1 MKNKFIKNKIK
12 ISAYAGFTIVET
24 LVAIAI
30 LTIALTGPLAV
41 VSQSLRSS
49 YFARDQITAHYLAQE
64 AIEYIRN
71 RRDQNG
77 LQKTDAAD
85 WLYGIK
91 TSDATDG
98 SLELLNQSSPLSPV
112 KAYLIRTTQ
121 GYVLKKCVQDGDEV
135 CPPLRYDP
143 SGERIYGMDG
153 SQYTESIFTREII
166 LTKSPQDPDAKREI
180 NVSVVVKWH
189 TASLTSQASIDER
202 LYNWQLEEATATSTP

>member
-1 MKNKFIKNKIK
+1 MKNKFTKNKINT
-12 ISAYAGFTIVET
+12 GFTIVET

-30 LTIALTGPLAV
+30 LTIALTGPLAI

-71 RRDQNG
+71 KRDQNG

-85 WLYGIK
+85 WLDGIT
-91 TSDATDG
+91 TSEG
-98 SLELLNQSSPLSPV
+98 SQTANDLLNGFNPIPSSAV
-112 KAYLIRTTQ
+112 KAYLVRNTN
-121 GYVLKKCVQDGDEV
+121 GYSIKKCVQDGAEV

-143 SGERIYGMDG
+143 SGERIYGLEG

-166 LTKSPQDPDAKREI
+166 FTKSPQDTDAKREI

-189 TASLTSQASIDER
+189 TASITSQASIDER
-202 LYNWQLEEATATSTP
+202 LYNWQLEQAVTPTP